1 MTTLASLVSADGS
14 QIQTPGSGTSSNLIG
29 TNEMLNA
36 NMGLQQAFINMLA
49 DITQEVAAFAEFQN
63 LASQN
68 LIIENSDA
76 YNEFM
81 RPVFDDQRAYKQKN
95 GGDDWTPSGTDN
107 LNMTE
112 YQAKTQQNN
121 ATGQAINQSVSTDS
135 SAGTN
140 LMQGVQGDS
149 SNFTTMV
156 GYSIDTALSS
166 MRLQ

>member
-1 MTTLASLVSADGS
+1 MTALTPLTTP
-14 QIQTPGSGTSSNLIG
+14 QIQTPGSGTSCNIIG

-36 NMGLQQAFINMLA
+36 NMNLQQAFINMLA
-49 DITQEVAAFAEFQN
+49 DITQEVAAFAQFQN
-63 LASQN
+63 TASQQTITAN
-68 LIIENSDA
+68 QNA
-76 YNEFM
+76 YNTYM
-81 RPVFDDQRAYKQKN
+81 QPVIDDQKKEGSN
-95 GGDDWTPSGTDN
+95 WTPSGTDN
-107 LNMTE
+107 LNMTQ
-112 YQAKTQQNN
+112 YQTSTQENN

-156 GYSIDTALSS
+156 GDSIDTALST

>member
-1 MTTLASLVSADGS
+1 MTNPIPLTPS
-14 QIQTPGSGTSSNLIG
+14 QIQTPGSGTSSNIIG

-36 NMGLQQAFINMLA
+36 NMNLQQAFINMLA

-63 LASQN
+63 TASQN
-68 LIIENSDA
+68 TITANTNA
-76 YNEFM
+76 YNTYM
-81 RPVFDDQRAYKQKN
+81 GPIIADQNNYEASHN
-95 GGDDWTPSGTDN
+95 GSLDGWTPSPAENTE
-107 LNMTE
+107 MTE
-112 YQAKTQQNN
+112 YQTTTQENN

-156 GYSIDTALSS
+156 GDSIDTALSS